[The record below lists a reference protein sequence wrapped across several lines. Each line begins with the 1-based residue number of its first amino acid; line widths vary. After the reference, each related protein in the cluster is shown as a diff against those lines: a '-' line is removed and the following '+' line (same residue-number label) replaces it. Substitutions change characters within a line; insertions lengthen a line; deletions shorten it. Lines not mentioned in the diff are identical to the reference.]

1 MGLSS
6 LACRVFYQ
14 SFGTM
19 SRRVQDWP
27 AMSEPL
33 GRGLLV
39 SGSACEGELRHAD
52 DVPQVLALV
61 KHARLDDVILLCE
74 SASATAVVPLLA
86 KVKGIVCRSGGPTS
100 HLAIVS
106 REFGLPAVM
115 GAELAGGDE
124 LEGRRVRLDDDG
136 EITAA

>member
-6 LACRVFYQ
+6 LAWAGFYQ
-14 SFGTM
+14 SFGKM
-19 SRRVQDWP
+19 SRLVQDWP
-27 AMSEPL
+27 RMSERL
-33 GRGLLV
+33 GRGLMV

-61 KHARLDDVILLCE
+61 KRENLGDVILLCE

-86 KVKGIVCRSGGPTS
+86 KVRGIVCRSGGPTS

-115 GAELAGGDE
+115 GAELDGHDE
-124 LEGRRVRLDDDG
+124 LEGRRVRLGDEG